1 MVKVITYGT
10 FDTFHYGHL
19 ELLRR
24 AKQMG
29 DYLIVGL
36 STDEFNE
43 LKGKS
48 SKFSYSKRKEWLE
61 SIKWVDEIIE
71 ENSWNQKET
80 DIKSKGVSLFVIGDD
95 WRGKFDNLPCQVKYI
110 ERTDGV
116 SSTKMKNIL
125 K

>member
-61 SIKWVDEIIE
+61 SIKCVDEIIE
-71 ENSWNQKET
+71 ENSWEQKET